1 METGGDRAADDSD
14 HAGVPRRMDATCLEC
29 GERSE
34 GGCVMAWLDV
44 EDGRSRPKDDARF
57 RCVGC
62 DAVTAKRVR
71 VLERWPAV
79 E

>member
-1 METGGDRAADDSD
+1 LTDRVQRAVDASD
-14 HAGVPRRMDATCLEC
+14 HAGVPKRMDAVCVDC

-34 GGCVMAWLDV
+34 GGCVMAWLTV
-44 EDGRSRPKDDARF
+44 EDGHSTPKADVSF
-57 RCVGC
+57 LCSGC

-71 VLERWPAV
+71 VLERWPTV